1 MTGRSQ
7 QTPAQ
12 TLGPFFH
19 QGLARTRH
27 AFQLPWLCQDAVDVI
42 GNTLINERTPG
53 QRIRVEGVV
62 YDGLQEPMVDALV
75 EVWQANAQGRYNS
88 PLDTGES
95 ALDAS
100 FTGFGRAP
108 TDEKGAFS
116 FVSIKPGEVPWL
128 DGLVQAPHINLI
140 LGARGMARHAFTR
153 MYFEADAGLASDPV
167 LSRVPAARRHTLIAR
182 AEGEHAGVSTYRF
195 DLHLQGEN
203 ETVFFDF

>member
-1 MTGRSQ
+1 MPSW

-19 QGLARTRH
+19 QGLARTRQ
-27 AFQLPWLCQDAVDVI
+27 AFQLPWLCGDAVDVI
-42 GNTLINERTPG
+42 GNVLFNERTLG

-62 YDGLQEPMVDALV
+62 YDGLEEPMVDALV
-75 EVWQANAQGRYNS
+75 EVWQADAHGRYNS

-95 ALDAS
+95 AVDAT

-116 FVSIKPGEVPWL
+116 FLSIKPGNVPWL
-128 DGLVQAPHINLI
+128 GGLVQAPHINVI
-140 LGARGMARHAFTR
+140 VGARGMARQAFTR
-153 MYFEADAGLASDPV
+153 IYFDADAGLASDPV

-182 AEGEHAGVSTYRF
+182 AGGEHDGALTYRF